1 MAELTPLETILLQK
15 TDNPLNSHP
24 PNIYLCHVPDTG
36 YTIQY
41 KTDIHFSSHG
51 IEFHNT
57 LLVVEII
64 YNDYKKG

>member
-36 YTIQY
+36 YTI
-41 KTDIHFSSHG
+41 
-51 IEFHNT
+51 
-57 LLVVEII
+57 
-64 YNDYKKG
+64 